1 MMRSPDIP
9 DEGFKLFYSG
19 IAAVMIAIFI
29 SWAWGDVVVLIA
41 KLLSW
46 LCIAFGVI
54 MTPIGFISGLR
65 EVRRWKLRIGR
76 FILFTLS
83 LSIVVPMALLYFGY
97 SLRMPWG

>member
-1 MMRSPDIP
+1 MMRSPDIL

-19 IAAVMIAIFI
+19 IAAVVIAIFV
-29 SWAWGDVVVLIA
+29 SWAWGDVFFLLT

-46 LCIAFGVI
+46 LFIAFGVI
-54 MTPIGFISGLR
+54 VTPIGFISGLG

-83 LSIVVPMALLYFGY
+83 LSVVVPMAFLYFG
-97 SLRMPWG
+97 